1 MWADAAKTDELAP
14 GGLKYARVNGVE
26 LTLGNYDGTIYAV
39 GRRCGHM
46 NALLDDGSLDG
57 SILTCPL
64 HNAQFDITTGKAIS
78 YPMPHHHSDE
88 TQSPAMAHEA
98 RVNHRLEWKIR
109 LLDLATYPARVLGD
123 TIQVDV

>member
-46 NALLDDGSLDG
+46 NAPLDDGSLDG
-57 SILTCPL
+57 FILTCPL
-64 HNAQFDITTGKAIS
+64 HDAQFDITTGKATG

-88 TQSPAMAHEA
+88 TRSPAMANEA
-98 RVNHRLEWKIR
+98 RANHRLALKIR